1 VQFQILLA
9 GQPVLPTSGTA
20 VLVDGKWLVS
30 KATLCDLIALAGTT
44 PEECADIASGG

>member
-1 VQFQILLA
+1 
-9 GQPVLPTSGTA
+9 